1 MQTYMEEKM
10 CSDKFR
16 EEMLNFNPIEEVENM
31 IKNKINFVGVP
42 TNVNFDYVNI
52 MVNDSYKKKVKGIPQ
67 NCFLVCVKPSEEK
80 EVNEFIL
87 LRVLEPINLPSEES
101 ILASK
106 VEYFKEFMP
115 TGETDLAEKLDP
127 FTKFEFQY
135 SGLKCRVLGTFYT
148 AINQDGEKVLKFG
161 ADVENFY
168 SSHNY
173 LVYKPTRKLITYIVN
188 FSNEGSVGG
197 RGSSKIGVLRYSA
210 TRTTDWIEEV
220 PVYINTKDLL
230 KNRTA
235 LFGMTRTGKSNTVK
249 KIIDCT
255 VQLAKQEDRKIGQL
269 IFDINGEYANK
280 NRQDEGTAIAEKYK
294 EDVLLYSIIDKTA
307 EGFLPMR
314 ANFYKNIEFAFNM
327 MMPFIEEE
335 NADYVRNFKAIDIIE
350 PDRQDFSKYKRYQR
364 KIAALKC
371 CLKKAGFEADDNMKL
386 IFEVNADIL
395 NEVNAITGMSGF
407 QPNLGVTLDQ
417 AIIFLETF
425 WKKYNDLKSLNEYR
439 KRNEKDW
446 ADDDLKAIL
455 KVLTCCKEGTT
466 NETISG
472 YKKLKRPEL
481 LNLHTKLSSSLFEDD
496 IINALRQGKIVIVD
510 LSEGEEITR
519 RAYSEKIVTRI
530 FNDSMKM
537 FINNLEE
544 RDGFNVIQLYF
555 EEAHN
560 LFPKKENSDLSDIY
574 NRLAKEGAKF
584 NLGINYATQEVSSIS
599 SNILKN
605 TQNWFIAHLNNT
617 DEIKEINKF
626 YDFRD
631 FEQGI
636 LRIKEKGFLRIKTY
650 SNDYVIPVQIDKFMA
665 ED

>member
-255 VQLAKQEDRKIGQL
+255 VQLAKQENRKIGQL

>member
-1 MQTYMEEKM
+1 M
-10 CSDKFR
+10 SDNRFK
-16 EEMLNFNPIEEVENM
+16 EEMLNFDPIAEIESMV
-31 IKNKINFVGVP
+31 KNKINFVGVP

-67 NCFLVCVKPSEEK
+67 NCFLVCVNPSEENR
-80 EVNEFIL
+80 VNEIIL
-87 LRVLEPINLPSEES
+87 LRVLEPINLPAEDSL
-101 ILASK
+101 LASK

-115 TGETDLAEKLDP
+115 TGETDIAEKLDP
-127 FTKFEFQY
+127 FTKNEFQY

-148 AINQDGEKVLKFG
+148 DMNQEGERILKFG

-173 LVYKPTRKLITYIVN
+173 LVYKPTRKLITFIVN

-197 RGSSKIGVLRYSA
+197 IDSSKIGILRYSA
-210 TRTTDWIEEV
+210 TRKSDWLEEV

-249 KIIDCT
+249 KIIDST

-269 IFDINGEYANK
+269 VFDINGEYANK
-280 NRQDEGTAIAEKYK
+280 NKQDEGTAIAEKYK
-294 EDVLLYSIIDKTA
+294 EDVLLYSITDK
-307 EGFLPMR
+307 EGFFPMR
-314 ANFYKNIEFAFNM
+314 ANFYNNIEFAFNM
-327 MMPFIEEE
+327 MMPFIEDES
-335 NADYVRNFKAIDIIE
+335 ADYVKNFKAIDITE
-350 PDRQDFSKYKRYQR
+350 PEKQDFSKYRRYQR

-371 CLKKAGFEADDNMKL
+371 CFKKAGFEADENMTVK
-386 IFEVNADIL
+386 FEVNKNIL
-395 NEVNAITGMSGF
+395 TELINISDMKEL
-407 QPNLGVTLDQ
+407 QPSIGITLDQ
-417 AIIFLETF
+417 AIIFFENL
-425 WKKYNDLKSLNEYR
+425 WLHYNELDSIKDYQKN
-439 KRNEKDW
+439 NDKDW
-446 ADDDLKAIL
+446 ADDDLKTIL
-455 KVLTCCKEGTT
+455 RMLTGHKEG
-466 NETISG
+466 NSAGNVSG

-481 LNLHTKLSSSLFEDD
+481 LNLHTKQSKSLFEDD
-496 IINALRQGKIVIVD
+496 ILNALRQGKIVIVD

-530 FNDSMKM
+530 FNDSMKK

-544 RDGFNVIQLYF
+544 KDGFNVIQLYF

-626 YDFRD
+626 YDFKD
-631 FEQGI
+631 YEQGI

-650 SNDYVIPVQIDKFMA
+650 SNDYVIPVQVDKFVA

>member
-1 MQTYMEEKM
+1 M
-10 CSDKFR
+10 SNDKFR
-16 EEMLNFNPIEEVENM
+16 EEMLNFDPIAEIESMV
-31 IKNKINFVGVP
+31 KNKINFVGVP

-52 MVNDSYKKKVKGIPQ
+52 MVNDFYKEKVKGIPQ
-67 NCFLVCVKPSEEK
+67 NCFLVCVKPSK
-80 EVNEFIL
+80 ENEVSEIIL
-87 LRVLEPINLPSEES
+87 LRVLEPINLPSEDS
-101 ILASK
+101 LLASK

-115 TGETDLAEKLDP
+115 TGETDLADKLDP
-127 FTKFEFQY
+127 FTKNEFQY
-135 SGLKCRVLGTFYT
+135 SGLKCRVLGTFYSY
-148 AINQDGEKVLKFG
+148 INLEGRKVLKFG

-173 LVYKPTRKLITYIVN
+173 LVYKPTRKLIAFIVN

-197 RGSSKIGVLRYSA
+197 KDSSKIGVLRYSA
-210 TRTTDWIEEV
+210 TRRTDWIEEV

-249 KIIDCT
+249 KIIDST
-255 VQLAKQEDRKIGQL
+255 VQLAKQENRKIGQL
-269 IFDINGEYANK
+269 VFDINGEYANK
-280 NRQDEGTAIAEKYK
+280 NKQDEGTAIAEKYK
-294 EDVLLYSIIDKTA
+294 EDVLLYSIKDKTV
-307 EGFLPMR
+307 EGFIPMR

-335 NADYVRNFKAIDIIE
+335 NADYVRNFKAIDITE
-350 PDRQDFSKYKRYQR
+350 PDKQDFSKYKRYQR

-371 CLKKAGFEADDNMKL
+371 CLKKAGFEAENNERLK
-386 IFEVNADIL
+386 FEVNAEIL
-395 NEVNAITGMSGF
+395 NEVNDISGMSEF
-407 QPNLGVTLDQ
+407 QPNLGVSLDQ
-417 AIIFLETF
+417 AIIFFESF
-425 WKKYNDLKSLNEYR
+425 WKNYNNLKSLVEYR
-439 KRNEKDW
+439 KKNEKDW

-455 KVLTCCKEGTT
+455 KVLTCCKEGTAS
-466 NETISG
+466 ESISG

-481 LNLHTKLSSSLFEDD
+481 LNLHTKLSNSLFEDD
-496 IINALRQGKIVIVD
+496 IMTALRQGKIVIVD

-544 RDGFNVIQLYF
+544 KDGFNVIQLYF

-626 YDFRD
+626 YDFKD
-631 FEQGI
+631 YEQAI
-636 LRIKEKGFLRIKTY
+636 LRITEKGFLRIKTY
-650 SNDYVIPVQIDKFMA
+650 SNDYVIPVQVDKFVA

>member
-1 MQTYMEEKM
+1 M
-10 CSDKFR
+10 CNDEFR
-16 EEMLNFNPIEEVENM
+16 EEMLNFDPIAEIESMVR
-31 IKNKINFVGVP
+31 NKINFVGVP

-52 MVNDSYKKKVKGIPQ
+52 MVNDFYKEKVKGIPQ
-67 NCFLVCVKPSEEK
+67 NCFLVCVKPSK
-80 EVNEFIL
+80 ENKVSEIIL
-87 LRVLEPINLPSEES
+87 LRVLEPINLPSEDS
-101 ILASK
+101 LLASK

-115 TGETDLAEKLDP
+115 TGETDLADKLDP
-127 FTKFEFQY
+127 FTKNEFQY

-148 AINQDGEKVLKFG
+148 YVNQESKMALKFG

-173 LVYKPTRKLITYIVN
+173 LVYKPTKKLIAFIVN

-197 RGSSKIGVLRYSA
+197 KDSSKIGVLRYSA
-210 TRTTDWIEEV
+210 TRRIDWIEEV
-220 PVYINTKDLL
+220 PVYINTRDLL

-249 KIIDCT
+249 KIIDST
-255 VQLAKQEDRKIGQL
+255 VQLAKQENRKIGQL
-269 IFDINGEYANK
+269 VFDINGEYANK
-280 NRQDEGTAIAEKYK
+280 NKQDEGTAIAEKYK

-314 ANFYKNIEFAFNM
+314 ANFYNNIEFAFNM

-350 PDRQDFSKYKRYQR
+350 PDKQDFSKYKRYQR
-364 KIAALKC
+364 KVAALKC
-371 CLKKAGFEADDNMKL
+371 CLKKAGFEAEDSMRLK
-386 IFEVNADIL
+386 FEVNADIL
-395 NEVNAITGMSGF
+395 NEVNAITGMSDF
-407 QPNLGVTLDQ
+407 QPNSGVSLDQ
-417 AIIFLETF
+417 AIIFFESF
-425 WKKYNDLKSLNEYR
+425 WKNYNKLKSIEAYR
-439 KRNEKDW
+439 KKNEKDW

-466 NETISG
+466 NESVSG
-472 YKKLKRPEL
+472 FRKLKRPEL
-481 LNLHTKLSSSLFEDD
+481 LNLHTKLSNSFFEDD
-496 IINALRQGKIVIVD
+496 IITALRQGKIVIVD

-519 RAYSEKIVTRI
+519 KAYSEKIVKRI
-530 FNDSMKM
+530 FSDSMKM

-544 RDGFNVIQLYF
+544 KDGFNVIQLYF

-626 YDFRD
+626 YDFKD
-631 FEQGI
+631 YEQGI

-650 SNDYVIPVQIDKFMA
+650 SNDYVIPVQVDKFVA

>member
-417 AIIFLETF
+417 AIIFFETF

>member
-16 EEMLNFNPIEEVENM
+16 EEMLNFNPIAEVENM

-188 FSNEGSVGG
+188 FSNEGSVGEK
-197 RGSSKIGVLRYSA
+197 GSSKIGVLRYSA
-210 TRTTDWIEEV
+210 TRSTDWIEEV

-255 VQLAKQEDRKIGQL
+255 VQLAKQENRKIGQL

-371 CLKKAGFEADDNMKL
+371 CFKKAGFEADDNMKL

-395 NEVNAITGMSGF
+395 NEVNAITGMSEF
-407 QPNLGVTLDQ
+407 QPSLGVTLDQ
-417 AIIFLETF
+417 AIIFFETF

-496 IINALRQGKIVIVD
+496 IITALRQGKIVIVD

-544 RDGFNVIQLYF
+544 KDGFNVIQLYF